1 MIQAF
6 LVKASVWLTFF
17 GTMAEL
23 AGKSLLEF
31 AKLNDSTDSVYNDVV
46 MLSEE
51 TLSKHDPDKAGVEA
65 ALDEYGQKFDSL
77 MTCASVL
84 DIIAVSGVYLVLSR
98 AGFTGIAEAFIV
110 AAYGMS
116 SYASFYFLRCNR
128 KSLAMVDR
136 VMAVLKTAFEDET
149 ADEEAASDRSKE
161 EE

>member
-46 MLSEE
+46 TLSEE
-51 TLSKHDPDKAGVEA
+51 TLSRHDPDKAGVEA
-65 ALDEYGQKFDSL
+65 ALDEYGQKFDLL

-84 DIIAVSGVYLVLSR
+84 DIIVVSGVYLVLSR
-98 AGFTGIAEAFIV
+98 AGFTGIAEAGIV
-110 AAYGMS
+110 AAYGVS